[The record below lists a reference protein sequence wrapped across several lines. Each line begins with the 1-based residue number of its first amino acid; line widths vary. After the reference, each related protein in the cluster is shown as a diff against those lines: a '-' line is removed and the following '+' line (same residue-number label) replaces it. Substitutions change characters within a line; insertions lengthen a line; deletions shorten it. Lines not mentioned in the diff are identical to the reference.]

1 MRIACSYFNITICS
15 YLFIGDTFL
24 SEAKYMKY
32 ASNKQ
37 NLLILNCIGNTS
49 RRKDSPEGKKL
60 LTFLENIPFH
70 PQSRPT
76 LSNSLCL

>member
-49 RRKDSPEGKKL
+49 RREKTVQREK
-60 LTFLENIPFH
+60 N
-70 PQSRPT
+70 
-76 LSNSLCL
+76 C